1 MRLFRKHSSKEHTIW
16 INHFFLLTLE
26 EEKKIECAQFIQI
39 HCISFE
45 HSAGRRTRRLISDTA
60 FGCVQTIQLVVTCYN
75 INLLKL
81 HES

>member
-1 MRLFRKHSSKEHTIW
+1 MDQS
-16 INHFFLLTLE
+16 FFFANSGRR
-26 EEKKIECAQFIQI
+26 KKIECVQFIQI

-81 HES
+81 HESETILLFILN